1 MYLPSCLNSST
12 SESGGSSVEGPC
24 SPCIAP
30 TSFSPGGASDDTV
43 ILPRTESLIWSIKS
57 TSMATRISYSSFTVW
72 CWSTTTAWKSGLLW
86 NRHGFKGV
94 RAKMLKTFSY
104 RRKMIIQEDSVVQW
118 FSGSDSVVAKTL
130 KNFYRCTIESILSGC
145 ITAWYGSCSAADRK
159 ALQRVVKT
167 AERIIGGHLPS
178 VQGIYNSRCLRKA
191 RNIVK
196 DHSHPGYGLFTLLP
210 SGRRYRSIRARTT
223 RLTNSFYPQAVRL
236 LNQQHWTVA
245 ITLYFTPIQI
255 HLLHIYINPHFLSYL
270 I

>member
-104 RRKMIIQEDSVVQW
+104 RRKMIIQEDSVVGDN
-118 FSGSDSVVAKTL
+118 SYAL
-130 KNFYRCTIESILSGC
+130 KLREQGLQPYTFTCCCSY
-145 ITAWYGSCSAADRK
+145 AWAVLFAYMLWLA
-159 ALQRVVKT
+159 ALQVRAHT
-167 AERIIGGHLPS
+167 HPS
-178 VQGIYNSRCLRKA
+178 
-191 RNIVK
+191 
-196 DHSHPGYGLFTLLP
+196 P
-210 SGRRYRSIRARTT
+210 
-223 RLTNSFYPQAVRL
+223 
-236 LNQQHWTVA
+236 
-245 ITLYFTPIQI
+245 LYFLRLKWGVSISVNEFLRHSASDFLI
-255 HLLHIYINPHFLSYL
+255 GKGRLKWFVRYIM
-270 I
+270 